1 MLDHA
6 GYGLELCGQ
15 LVSVADNRK
24 IAVEKMILLI
34 SQVRAIGLRFV
45 HSQKRLAAKSF
56 YLVHHPGHSERCDFH
71 RNASAAKLRHALGR
85 IGDDQKVARRLSH
98 HFLPQQCATGA
109 FDQAEIRRDFVG
121 AVDGQVNANSA
132 QRLMDCN
139 AEFLSPSRG
148 VQRRSN
154 GLDLQ
159 FGRSYSFGQKT
170 QEMIR
175 RRSGA
180 ETQQHVAAYV
190 SDGSLRD
197 RLLLFVKLFAGLGGS
212 HDYKHILDD
221 VRRSSE
227 KAWENPTDR
236 RFRLR
241 RLRRSELPAGT
252 LQLARFLIGKTL
264 VHDLPEGRI
273 SGRIVETEAYPPGDA
288 AGHAFRGETPRNR
301 SLFLRRGHAYVHFA
315 YGVYWL
321 LNVTSERPGI
331 GAGVLLRGLEL
342 LEGIDL
348 VQGQSRKAVRT
359 CDLTRGPGL
368 LAAAMRT
375 DKRYD
380 GADLCAAGPLW
391 LGTEA
396 WPVKAIGKTVRIG
409 ISRDVDRRFR
419 FYERGNPCVS
429 GPARLLTQRIA
440 GPLSKPPENHR

>member
-1 MLDHA
+1 M
-6 GYGLELCGQ
+6 
-15 LVSVADNRK
+15 
-24 IAVEKMILLI
+24 
-34 SQVRAIGLRFV
+34 
-45 HSQKRLAAKSF
+45 AAKSF
-56 YLVHHPGHSERCDFH
+56 YLVHHPGHTERCDFH
-71 RNASAAKLRHALGR
+71 RNASAAKLRHALGG

-109 FDQAEIRRDFVG
+109 FDQTEIRRDFVG
-121 AVDGQVNANSA
+121 AVDSQVNANSPP
-132 QRLMDCN
+132 RHMDRY

-170 QEMIR
+170 QETIR

-180 ETQQHVAAYV
+180 ETQQHIAAYI
-190 SDGSLRD
+190 SDGGLRD
-197 RLLLFVKLFAGLGGS
+197 GLLLFVKLFAGLGGS
-212 HDYKHILDD
+212 HDYKHILDG

-227 KAWENPTDR
+227 KAGENPMER

-301 SLFLRRGHAYVHFA
+301 SLFLKRGHAYVYFA
-315 YGVYWL
+315 YGLHWL
-321 LNVTSERPGI
+321 LNVSSELPGV
-331 GAGVLLRGLEL
+331 GAGTLLRALEL
-342 LEGIDL
+342 LEGVDL
-348 VQGQSRKAVRT
+348 AQNVNRKTARL
-359 CDLTRGPGL
+359 CDLGRGPGR
-368 LAAAMRT
+368 LAATMRI
-375 DKRYD
+375 DKRCD

-429 GPARLLTQRIA
+429 GPARLLT
-440 GPLSKPPENHR
+440 